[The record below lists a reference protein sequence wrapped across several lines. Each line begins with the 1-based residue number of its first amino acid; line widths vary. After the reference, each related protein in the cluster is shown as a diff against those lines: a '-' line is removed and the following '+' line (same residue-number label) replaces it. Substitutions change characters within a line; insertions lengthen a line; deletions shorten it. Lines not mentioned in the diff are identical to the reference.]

1 MKQLK
6 LKFWILV
13 NILSIGI
20 ITYQIIREF
29 KSIVAHNTD
38 SVFGLVILSLGLILL
53 IVVLITLWDIHKKKY
68 RENRERKK
76 RGKLYYILLIVIF
89 NSIFSLNSNA
99 QERSNIYKFDFT
111 KVTKATSSTDKD
123 NITKD
128 NITIHYTSSRIIID
142 LDKKIFKVISELSNP
157 VIFFIDHL
165 EITDEL
171 ESIFLISNSEEE
183 YIVLLYPNG
192 NMILE
197 DINTSNIYLLE

>member
-20 ITYQIIREF
+20 ISYQIIREF

-38 SVFGLVILSLGLILL
+38 SVFGLVILSIGLILL
-53 IVVLITLWDIHKKKY
+53 IVVFITLKDLHRKKY
-68 RENRERKK
+68 RENKERKK
-76 RGKLYYILLIVIF
+76 RGKLYYLLLVVIF
-89 NSIFSLNSNA
+89 NSIFLNTNA
-99 QERSNIYKFDFT
+99 QESNKSNIYKFDFT
-111 KVTKATSSTDKD
+111 KVTSSTDKD
-123 NITKD
+123 NITED

-157 VIFFIDHL
+157 VIFFIDYL

-171 ESIFLISNSEEE
+171 ESIFLISNSQEK

-197 DINTSNIYLLE
+197 DTNTSNIYLLE

>member
-1 MKQLK
+1 MNQLK

-20 ITYQIIREF
+20 ISYQIIREF

-53 IVVLITLWDIHKKKY
+53 IVVFITLKDLHRKKY
-68 RENRERKK
+68 RENKERKK
-76 RGKLYYILLIVIF
+76 RGKLYYILLVVIF
-89 NSIFSLNSNA
+89 NSIFLNTNA
-99 QERSNIYKFDFT
+99 QESNKSNIYKFDFT
-111 KVTKATSSTDKD
+111 KVTSSTDKD
-123 NITKD
+123 NITED

-157 VIFFIDHL
+157 VIFFIDYL

-171 ESIFLISNSEEE
+171 ESIFLISNSQEK

-197 DINTSNIYLLE
+197 DTNTSNIYLLE

>member
-1 MKQLK
+1 MKHLK

-29 KSIVAHNTD
+29 KSIVDHNTD

-53 IVVLITLWDIHKKKY
+53 IVVFITLMDLHRKKY
-68 RENRERKK
+68 RENKERKK
-76 RGKLYYILLIVIF
+76 RGKLYYLLLVVIF
-89 NSIFSLNSNA
+89 NSIFSINSNA
-99 QERSNIYKFDFT
+99 QESNKSNIYKFDFT
-111 KVTKATSSTDKD
+111 KVTLSTDKD
-123 NITKD
+123 NITED

-142 LDKKIFKVISELSNP
+142 LDKKIFKIISELSNP
-157 VIFFIDHL
+157 VIFFIDSL

-171 ESIFLISNSEEE
+171 ESIFLISNSQEK